1 MKRRLSSKYH
11 TPVEDLESTTDCK
24 LSSVNRVKNSV
35 FARWS
40 VVILFVLLFLLA
52 IALLFIPWQQ
62 TSFGIGTVLPYHPNE
77 RLQSINTP
85 VKGIISKWYVFEG
98 SKVKKDDPIVTISDI
113 DPQLME
119 RLGSQREAAEIALKA
134 AQAALETSQKNLD
147 RQFQLAKKGL
157 KSQRDYEL
165 ARLEYNKFLTD
176 VSSKSKELADIQVK
190 ASRQASQV
198 VKSPRD
204 GIIMRIYYSQGGTF
218 VKDGSVLVTLA
229 PDTKDRVVELYID
242 GNDLP
247 LVSLGRD
254 ARLQFEG
261 WPAIQFS
268 GWPSVAVGT
277 FGGKVINVDPSDNG
291 KGEFRVLIRPSKY
304 GTKWPSGHYLRQ
316 GVKVKGW
323 ILLDQ
328 VPLGYELW
336 RLFNNFPPTVE
347 QIENKDK
354 GSFIYEIQKNLGKI
368 GK

>member
-1 MKRRLSSKYH
+1 MKRKLSSKYH
-11 TPVEDLESTTDCK
+11 ASLEDLELATGYE
-24 LSSVNRVKNSV
+24 LESVSKVKNSV

-40 VVILFVLLFLLA
+40 VIFLLLFMIVLLF
-52 IALLFIPWQQ
+52 ALLFVPWQQ
-62 TSFGIGTVLPYHPNE
+62 TSFGFGKVLPYHPNE
-77 RLQSINTP
+77 RLQSINAP

-98 SKVKKDDPIVTISDI
+98 SKVKKNDPIVTISDI

-119 RLGSQREAAEIALKA
+119 RLESQKEAVEVALNA
-134 AQAALETSQKNLD
+134 ANAALETSKKNLD
-147 RQFQLAKKGL
+147 RQFQLAERGL

-176 VSSKSKELADIQVK
+176 VSSKSKELTDIQVK
-190 ASRQASQV
+190 ISRQASQV
-198 VKSPRD
+198 VNAPRA
-204 GIIMRIYYSQGGTF
+204 GTIMMVFYPQGGTF
-218 VKDGSVLVTLA
+218 VKSGSVLVTLA
-229 PDTKDRVVELYID
+229 PETQDRVVELYID

-247 LVSLGRD
+247 LVSIGRD

-277 FGGKVINVDPSDNG
+277 FGGEVINVDPSDNG
-291 KGEFRVLIRPSKY
+291 KGQFRVLIKPEDN
-304 GTKWPSGHYLRQ
+304 GTKWPSGDYLRQ

-323 ILLDQ
+323 ILLNQ

-336 RLFNNFPPTVE
+336 RLFNDFPPTVE
-347 QIENKDK
+347 PMENKDK
-354 GSFIYEIQKNLGKI
+354 GSFTYEFQKNLGKI